1 MELIVSKKKIR
12 SFLSFKLF
20 MNNNFVMWCLFPTKE
35 VLELFKKFAKDHK
48 ISFMI
53 TRMKNFSKQLYLPTK
68 SSSWNEFIGGSV
80 HLITCQNLQDLNLLL
95 SFFFKEKMF
104 NFTKPLNTCF
114 LNNWTDCFSKLNC
127 FVFKIKLYEYVF
139 PLNKNFF
146 LFFHNL
152 NFNLMLDN
160 NKFYL
165 NLMKTT
171 AVVVYN
177 VMLIIVFV
185 YMLLFKV
192 FFSILNNL
200 FNIFSYANKKSIDS

>member
-1 MELIVSKKKIR
+1 
-12 SFLSFKLF
+12 
-20 MNNNFVMWCLFPTKE
+20 
-35 VLELFKKFAKDHK
+35 
-48 ISFMI
+48 
-53 TRMKNFSKQLYLPTK
+53 
-68 SSSWNEFIGGSV
+68 
-80 HLITCQNLQDLNLLL
+80 
-95 SFFFKEKMF
+95 
-104 NFTKPLNTCF
+104 
-114 LNNWTDCFSKLNC
+114 
-127 FVFKIKLYEYVF
+127 
-139 PLNKNFF
+139 
-146 LFFHNL
+146 
-152 NFNLMLDN
+152 MLDN